1 MLQDQEISAG
11 TDGSY
16 LGERHFRC
24 PANKGL
30 FVKLRNCRR
39 DSRFP
44 APEML
49 LNQVER
55 CNSVGRSSYHF
66 KAILYY
72 VKKLKKKKKAFFIKW
87 HKLGLCVLIRAP
99 LYPPK
104 VSMGISHTKFLLPGD
119 KVVLSS
125 NFLLAIKNFSG
136 V

>member
-1 MLQDQEISAG
+1 MEYWDTCVLQDQEISAG

-44 APEML
+44 APEMP

-55 CNSVGRSSYHF
+55 CNSVGRSQVPV
-66 KAILYY
+66 AAA
-72 VKKLKKKKKAFFIKW
+72 VRVGW
-87 HKLGLCVLIRAP
+87 
-99 LYPPK
+99 
-104 VSMGISHTKFLLPGD
+104 MLLM
-119 KVVLSS
+119 L
-125 NFLLAIKNFSG
+125 FSQ
-136 V
+136 